1 MKFTFYRSSFIN
13 ECGNE
18 NHYRYKRQFDASN
31 TPQID
36 LNITVPYVFSARL
49 YPFGEAKGDQIL
61 TGSSQIIKLSKSF
74 KFLGKEYD
82 AVNIRRDGAIAL
94 SDVPMKPSKLPS
106 PQPIIA
112 IYWMPA
118 QGGKVHYRES
128 NDSSLLHLVENEVN
142 IQYHYGSAFKPNAVL
157 IVTWEN
163 THEITEPN
171 LEGNSFQVA
180 LIMSDSGTF
189 AHIVY
194 RKLNANKNAVA
205 GFSGLDGH
213 YSLPGSGTQ
222 DAIELAEK
230 SDIGIPGEFLFRIDS
245 DQVFLCGAG
254 YKGQE
259 CAETCGK
266 AEWGLDC
273 ARQCHCDGGAQ
284 CNAETGACP
293 GGKCNPGW
301 TGAPIC
307 EDDVDECAEKDDLCP
322 REQPDCVNTAG
333 AYLCICYEYDN
344 TTNTCKSALPLKSG
358 KSELIAVN
366 IVPVQPVL
374 ASTTAAS
381 NNRITK
387 LPTTTT
393 TQWSTL
399 TTSSNDSRTV
409 QFTPLPIKKKIL
421 GITLPSCHCDENAEC
436 IGKVCKCK
444 SGWTGDGKSCM
455 DINECFGEPSVCGAH
470 ALCENSPGSYSCQCN
485 IGYIFDNNGK
495 CIDLDECAEGIVVCG
510 GNKNSSVCINTDG
523 SYECQCAP
531 GYAGS
536 PDSPHGCVD
545 VNECQLSDF
554 YCGEKGVC
562 KNLVGSYECE
572 CADGFQR
579 DQYTGQCVDIDE
591 CKYDPCDKAAI
602 CTNIH
607 GSFRCAC
614 IDGFVG
620 NGVECHETIL
630 FPIDNPTLE
639 IVPRV
644 NAVADYLMAAPLQL
658 FGRTYRTLYISSNG
672 GISFGE
678 PLPLKLDGNV
688 RFPAF
693 LPLYQ
698 HYVFKDGSKVV
709 LKVIDDT
716 DPKDYTLLTRLS
728 LSVNNKFHQKD
739 FRTISLF
746 IISYDHMLQAD
757 TDQENSFQV
766 VIARGDNATF
776 AMYLF
781 EEIESDSGLSGFSSG
796 IEFFELPFEMLANR
810 SNIGEQGKWLF
821 RVDGILP
828 LHCPAGTLDP
838 PLCQKECGAGT
849 WGFRCENKCH
859 CRNDIPC
866 DFATG
871 FCSNAQCADGW
882 TGVSCLEDVNECI
895 TERHNCSSKA
905 TCINEIG
912 TYRCKCNEL
921 FVGDGFSCKQVDACY
936 LRYKEKCSVNA
947 ACDEKSPEG
956 PECVCNDGYHG
967 DGLNCLRIN
976 APIEEPITPI
986 LDNVITDIPLGI
998 PKSVEIDSDME
1009 ETPFLMHNW
1018 VNEAINTESAIQKH
1032 HKEVNMKIRTTT
1044 TPPIAKDYSDVGNE
1058 LYVGG
1063 KIIEETDNSSTLF
1076 IVVPV
1081 ALCALWSIII
1091 VIVLAVCCQKK
1102 RKLPSPLMCQDPV
1115 SMSGW
1120 RKPPQILSTYPTHF
1134 TAQY

>member
-1 MKFTFYRSSFIN
+1 MEERVLRSVKLNTVLIECDERIN
-13 ECGNE
+13 N
-18 NHYRYKRQFDASN
+18 NNNNNNNDNNRNNNNNPNYNDKNKKHYRYKRQFDTSN

-49 YPFGEAKGDQIL
+49 YPFGDIKGDQVL
-61 TGSSQIIKLSKSF
+61 TGSSQIVKLSRSF

-82 AVNIRRDGAIAL
+82 AVNVRRDGAIGL
-94 SDVPMKPSKLPS
+94 SAIPMKPSKLPS
-106 PQPIIA
+106 PQPVIA
-112 IYWMPA
+112 VYWMAA

-128 NDSSLLHLVENEVN
+128 NDSSILNLAEKEVN
-142 IQYHYGSAFKPNAVL
+142 IQYRYGSTFKPTAVF

-163 THEITEPN
+163 THEISEPN
-171 LEGNSFQVA
+171 SDGNSFQLA
-180 LIMSDSGTF
+180 LVISDIGTF

-194 RKLNANKNAVA
+194 SKLNTNKNAVA
-205 GFSGLDGH
+205 GFSGVDGY

-222 DAIELAEK
+222 DAKLLAEK
-230 SDIGIPGEFLFRIDS
+230 AILGE
-245 DQVFLCGAG
+245 
-254 YKGQE
+254 E
-259 CAETCGK
+259 CAEICGK
-266 AEWGLDC
+266 TEWGLDC
-273 ARQCHCDGGAQ
+273 TRECHCDGGAQ

-344 TTNTCKSALPLKSG
+344 ITNTCKGTLPLNFG
-358 KSELIAVN
+358 KSESIAVS

-374 ASTTAAS
+374 AST
-381 NNRITK
+381 ITVSSIGTTK
-387 LPTTTT
+387 RLTTT
-393 TQWSTL
+393 TQLSTQR
-399 TTSSNDSRTV
+399 TSLNDSKTT
-409 QFTPLPIKKKIL
+409 QFTSLPNKKTSL
-421 GITLPSCHCDENAEC
+421 GIASAKCRCDENAEC
-436 IGKVCKCK
+436 ISGVCKCK
-444 SGWTGDGKSCM
+444 SGWTGDGKLCI

-495 CIDLDECAEGIVVCG
+495 CIDLDECAEGIVVCS
-510 GNKNSSVCINTDG
+510 GNKNSTICVNTDG
-523 SYECQCAP
+523 SYECRCAP
-531 GYAGS
+531 GYAGN
-536 PDSPHGCVD
+536 PDSSHGC
-545 VNECQLSDF
+545 
-554 YCGEKGVC
+554 
-562 KNLVGSYECE
+562 VGSYECE

-579 DQYTGQCVDIDE
+579 DQYTGQCVDINE
-591 CKYDPCDKAAI
+591 CKYDPCDKAAV
-602 CTNIH
+602 CTNLH
-607 GSFRCAC
+607 GSFRCVC
-614 IDGFVG
+614 TDGFIG

-630 FPIDNPTLE
+630 FPTDNPILE
-639 IVPRV
+639 VPARL
-644 NAVADYLMAAPLQL
+644 NAVSDYLMNTPLQL

-698 HYVFKDGSKVV
+698 HYSFHDGSKVV
-709 LKVIDDT
+709 LKVVDDT
-716 DPKDYTLLTRLS
+716 TPKDYTILARLS
-728 LSVNNKFHQKD
+728 LSIHNKFHQKD
-739 FRTISLF
+739 FRARSLF

-766 VIARGDNATF
+766 IIARGDNATF

-781 EEIESDSGLSGFSSG
+781 EQIESDSGLSGFSS
-796 IEFFELPFEMLANR
+796 ANR

-821 RVDGILP
+821 RVDGVLP

-838 PLCQKECGAGT
+838 PLCQKECNAGT

-882 TGVSCLEDVNECI
+882 MGVNCFEDVNECI

-912 TYRCKCNEL
+912 TYRCKCSEL
-921 FVGDGFSCKQVDACY
+921 FEGDGFSCKQVDACY
-936 LRYKEKCSVNA
+936 MRYKEKCSINA
-947 ACDEKSPEG
+947 ICDEKSPEG
-956 PECVCNDGYHG
+956 PECICNEGYHG

-976 APIEEPITPI
+976 APVEEPITPI
-986 LDNVITDIPLGI
+986 LNNEITDVPLGI
-998 PKSVEIDSDME
+998 PKSVEIDDDID
-1009 ETPFLMHNW
+1009 ETPFLMNNW
-1018 VNEAINTESAIQKH
+1018 INEPVDTKSEVKKH
-1032 HKEVNMKIRTTT
+1032 RKETNATIRTTT
-1044 TPPIAKDYSDVGNE
+1044 NPPLGKDYSDIGNE
-1058 LYVGG
+1058 LYIGG
-1063 KIIEETDNSSTLF
+1063 KTIEETDSSSTLF
-1076 IVVPV
+1076 IVTPV

-1091 VIVLAVCCQKK
+1091 VIVVAVCCRKK
-1102 RKLPSPLMCQDPV
+1102 DPV
-1115 SMSGW
+1115 SMAGW
-1120 RKPPQILSTYPTHF
+1120 RKPPQIMNTYPNHF

>member
-1 MKFTFYRSSFIN
+1 MLD
-13 ECGNE
+13 ELCCM
-18 NHYRYKRQFDASN
+18 
-31 TPQID
+31 
-36 LNITVPYVFSARL
+36 
-49 YPFGEAKGDQIL
+49 
-61 TGSSQIIKLSKSF
+61 
-74 KFLGKEYD
+74 
-82 AVNIRRDGAIAL
+82 IRRDGAIGL
-94 SDVPMKPSKLPS
+94 SAVPMKPSKIPS
-106 PQPIIA
+106 PQPVIA
-112 IYWMPA
+112 VYWMPA

-128 NDSSLLHLVENEVN
+128 NDSSILHLVENEVN
-142 IQYHYGSAFKPNAVL
+142 IQYRYGSTFKPNAVL

-163 THEITEPN
+163 THDITEPN
-171 LEGNSFQVA
+171 SEGNSFQVA
-180 LIMSDSGTF
+180 LIMSNSGTF

-194 RKLNANKNAVA
+194 SKLNTNKNAVA

-222 DAIELAEK
+222 DAIKLAEK
-230 SDIGIPGEFLFRIDS
+230 SDIGIPGEFFFRIDSDQVFLCGAGYKNSEGNSFQVALIMSNSGTFAHIVYSKLNTNKNAVAGFSGLDGHYSLPGSGTQDAIKLAEKSDIGIPGEFFFRIDS

-273 ARQCHCDGGAQ
+273 TRQCHCDSGAQ

-344 TTNTCKSALPLKSG
+344 TTNTCKGTLPLKNG
-358 KSELIAVN
+358 KSEPIAVN
-366 IVPVQPVL
+366 IVPVRPVL
-374 ASTTAAS
+374 ASTVVAPNFRT
-381 NNRITK
+381 TK
-387 LPTTTT
+387 RPSTTT
-393 TQWSTL
+393 TQWSTQ
-399 TTSSNDSRTV
+399 TTLLNDSKTV
-409 QFTPLPIKKKIL
+409 QFTPHPIKK
-421 GITLPSCHCDENAEC
+421 TSSNCRCDENAEC
-436 IGKVCKCK
+436 NGGICKCK

-470 ALCENSPGSYSCQCN
+470 ALCENSPGSYNCQCN
-485 IGYIFDNNGK
+485 IGYIFDRNGK

-510 GNKNSSVCINTDG
+510 GSKNSSICVNTDG
-523 SYECQCAP
+523 SYECRCAP

-602 CTNIH
+602 CTNLH

-630 FPIDNPTLE
+630 FPDDNPTLE
-639 IVPRV
+639 VPARV
-644 NAVADYLMAAPLQL
+644 NAVADYLITEPLRL

-698 HYVFKDGSKVV
+698 HYTFQDNSKVV

-716 DPKDYTLLTRLS
+716 DPKDYTLLARLS
-728 LSVNNKFHQKD
+728 LSIHNKFHQKD
-739 FRTISLF
+739 FRARSLL
-746 IISYDHMLQAD
+746 IISYDHMLQVD

-766 VIARGDNATF
+766 IIARSDNATF

-781 EEIESDSGLSGFSSG
+781 EEVESDKGLSGFSSG
-796 IEFFELPFEMLANR
+796 VEFFELPFEMLANQ
-810 SNIGEQGKWLF
+810 SNIGERGKWLF
-821 RVDGILP
+821 RVDGVLP

-882 TGVSCLEDVNECI
+882 TGISCFEDVNECI

-947 ACDEKSPEG
+947 VCDEKSPEG

-976 APIEEPITPI
+976 APVEEPITPI
-986 LDNVITDIPLGI
+986 IDNAITDVPLGI
-998 PKSVEIDSDME
+998 PKSVEIDNDME

-1018 VNEAINTESAIQKH
+1018 ENEEVSAESTIQKYE
-1032 HKEVNMKIRTTT
+1032 KEKNMKMHTTT
-1044 TPPIAKDYSDVGNE
+1044 TPPLAKDYNDVENE
-1058 LYVGG
+1058 LYIGG
-1063 KIIEETDNSSTLF
+1063 NTIEETDSSSTLF
-1076 IVVPV
+1076 IVIPV
-1081 ALCALWSIII
+1081 ALCALWAIII
-1091 VIVLAVCCQKK
+1091 VIVLAVCCRRK
-1102 RKLPSPLMCQDPV
+1102 RF
-1115 SMSGW
+1115 
-1120 RKPPQILSTYPTHF
+1120 I
-1134 TAQY
+1134 

>member
-1 MKFTFYRSSFIN
+1 
-13 ECGNE
+13 
-18 NHYRYKRQFDASN
+18 
-31 TPQID
+31 
-36 LNITVPYVFSARL
+36 
-49 YPFGEAKGDQIL
+49 
-61 TGSSQIIKLSKSF
+61 
-74 KFLGKEYD
+74 
-82 AVNIRRDGAIAL
+82 
-94 SDVPMKPSKLPS
+94 MKPSKIPS
-106 PQPIIA
+106 PQPVIA
-112 IYWMPA
+112 IFWMAA

-142 IQYHYGSAFKPNAVL
+142 IQYRYGSAFKPTAVL

-171 LEGNSFQVA
+171 SEGNSFQVA

-194 RKLNANKNAVA
+194 SKLNTNKNAV
-205 GFSGLDGH
+205 
-213 YSLPGSGTQ
+213 
-222 DAIELAEK
+222 
-230 SDIGIPGEFLFRIDS
+230 
-245 DQVFLCGAG
+245 
-254 YKGQE
+254 GQE
-259 CAETCGK
+259 CAETCAK

-273 ARQCHCDGGAQ
+273 TRQCHCDGGAQ

-293 GGKCNPGW
+293 DGKCNPGW

-307 EDDVDECAEKDDLCP
+307 EDDVDECAEESDLCP

-344 TTNTCKSALPLKSG
+344 ITNTCKSMSSF
-358 KSELIAVN
+358 KSEKSNPIAVS
-366 IVPVQPVL
+366 VVSVQPVL
-374 ASTTAAS
+374 ATTTVAPNLRTTKYPSTTTIQRS
-381 NNRITK
+381 TQ
-387 LPTTTT
+387 TT
-393 TQWSTL
+393 L
-399 TTSSNDSRTV
+399 LNDSKII
-409 QFTPLPIKKKIL
+409 QFTPLPTKKTAL
-421 GITLPSCHCDENAEC
+421 GIASSNCHCDENAEC
-436 IGKVCKCK
+436 TGGVCKCK
-444 SGWTGDGKSCM
+444 SGWTGDGKSCV
-455 DINECFGEPSVCGAH
+455 DINECFGESNICGAH

-485 IGYIFDNNGK
+485 IGYIFDRNGK
-495 CIDLDECAEGIVVCG
+495 CVDLDECAEGIVVCG
-510 GNKNSSVCINTDG
+510 GSKNSSICVNIDG
-523 SYECQCAP
+523 GYECRCAP

-536 PDSPHGCVD
+536 PDSPHRCVD

-591 CKYDPCDKAAI
+591 CKYDPCDKVAA
-602 CTNIH
+602 CTNLH
-607 GSFRCAC
+607 GSFQCTC

-630 FPIDNPTLE
+630 FPVDKPTLE
-639 IVPRV
+639 VPARI
-644 NAVADYLMAAPLQL
+644 NAVADYFMVESLRL

-698 HYVFKDGSKVV
+698 HYTFQDNSKVV

-716 DPKDYTLLTRLS
+716 DPNDYTLLARLT
-728 LSVNNKFHQKD
+728 LSVHNKFHQKD
-739 FRTISLF
+739 FRAL
-746 IISYDHMLQAD
+746 
-757 TDQENSFQV
+757 

-781 EEIESDSGLSGFSSG
+781 EQIESDSGLS
-796 IEFFELPFEMLANR
+796 ANG
-810 SNIGEQGKWLF
+810 SNINERGKWLF
-821 RVDGILP
+821 RIDGIVP

-838 PLCQKECGAGT
+838 PLCQRECDAGT

-882 TGVSCLEDVNECI
+882 TGISCFEDVNECI

-905 TCINEIG
+905 ICINEIG
-912 TYRCKCNEL
+912 TYQCKCNEL
-921 FVGDGFSCKQVDACY
+921 FVGDGFTCTQMDACY

-947 ACDEKSPEG
+947 VCDEKSPEG

-976 APIEEPITPI
+976 A
-986 LDNVITDIPLGI
+986 
-998 PKSVEIDSDME
+998 
-1009 ETPFLMHNW
+1009 
-1018 VNEAINTESAIQKH
+1018 AI
-1032 HKEVNMKIRTTT
+1032 
-1044 TPPIAKDYSDVGNE
+1044 G
-1058 LYVGG
+1058 
-1063 KIIEETDNSSTLF
+1063 LF
-1076 IVVPV
+1076 
-1081 ALCALWSIII
+1081 
-1091 VIVLAVCCQKK
+1091 
-1102 RKLPSPLMCQDPV
+1102 
-1115 SMSGW
+1115 
-1120 RKPPQILSTYPTHF
+1120 Y
-1134 TAQY
+1134 